1 MSIEKIKK
9 FSYNLVNNLNK
20 FIISIYNILPTYY
33 KLNKSNKINKNNN
46 L

>member
-20 FIISIYNILPTYY
+20 FIISIYNKILTLY
-33 KLNKSNKINKNNN
+33 KLNKPNKINKNNN

>member
-9 FSYNLVNNLNK
+9 IFYNLVNNLNK
-20 FIISIYNILPTYY
+20 IIISIYNKILTPY
-33 KLNKSNKINKNNN
+33 KLNKLNKINKNNN

>member
-20 FIISIYNILPTYY
+20 FIISIYNKILTLY
-33 KLNKSNKINKNNN
+33 KLNKHNKINTYNN

>member
-9 FSYNLVNNLNK
+9 IFYNLVNNLNK
-20 FIISIYNILPTYY
+20 IIISIYNKLPTFY
-33 KLNKSNKINKNNN
+33 KLNKHNKINTYNN